1 MTSGPGDAPRTAGPL
16 VTRIVSRGGDMPA
29 LSRRKPTNAR
39 AHRAGRL
46 RQARFSRVCFVRNA
60 QSHRVARAVFSFLS
74 HRPSAFGTERSSS
87 VVCRLSSVVCRLSF
101 VVRRSE
107 HCALRRASC
116 VVRRASRALRLA
128 SRVSRLASRVSRLA
142 SRVSRLAS
150 RVSRSIVCRPP
161 SDIQHPTFIAPR
173 AAFDIRHSTSN
184 AQRQPAPSL
193 TPRKNGLRYPQ
204 AVFRVPRIRT
214 EAESAS
220 RIRPAA
226 SPRQA
231 GWAAVP
237 PSDDGRRAASCCA

>member
-1 MTSGPGDAPRTAGPL
+1 MR
-16 VTRIVSRGGDMPA
+16 
-29 LSRRKPTNAR
+29 
-39 AHRAGRL
+39 
-46 RQARFSRVCFVRNA
+46 C
-60 QSHRVARAVFSFLS
+60 
-74 HRPSAFGTERSSS
+74 
-87 VVCRLSSVVCRLSF
+87 
-101 VVRRSE
+101 
-107 HCALRRASC
+107 ASC
-116 VVRRASRALRLA
+116 VSRSA

>member
-87 VVCRLSSVVCRLSF
+87 VVCRLSSVVCRSSF
-101 VVRRSE
+101 VVPNT
-107 HCALRRASC
+107 ALCVVRRASC
-116 VVRRASRALRLA
+116 VVRLALC
-128 SRVSRLASRVSRLA
+128 VSRLA

>member
-1 MTSGPGDAPRTAGPL
+1 MHRARPARSSRASSREAATCPRYRVANRRTLARTAQADCGKRAFRGFASFG
-16 VTRIVSRGGDMPA
+16 TRRVIASPARCFLSCRIGHRRLA
-29 LSRRKPTNAR
+29 LSVRR
-39 AHRAGRL
+39 L
-46 RQARFSRVCFVRNA
+46 
-60 QSHRVARAVFSFLS
+60 
-74 HRPSAFGTERSSS
+74 SS

-116 VVRRASRALRLA
+116 VVRRASRAL
-128 SRVSRLASRVSRLA
+128 RLA

>member
-1 MTSGPGDAPRTAGPL
+1 MHRARPARSSRASSREAATCPRYRVANRRTLARTAQADCGKRAFRGFASFG
-16 VTRIVSRGGDMPA
+16 TRRVIASPARCFLSCRIGHRRLA
-29 LSRRKPTNAR
+29 LSVRR
-39 AHRAGRL
+39 L
-46 RQARFSRVCFVRNA
+46 
-60 QSHRVARAVFSFLS
+60 
-74 HRPSAFGTERSSS
+74 SS
-87 VVCRLSSVVCRLSF
+87 VVCRLSSVVCRSSF
-101 VVRRSE
+101 VVPNT
-107 HCALRRASC
+107 ALCVVRRASC
-116 VVRRASRALRLA
+116 VVRLALC
-128 SRVSRLASRVSRLA
+128 VSRLA

>member
-1 MTSGPGDAPRTAGPL
+1 MHRARPARSSRASSREAAACPRYRVANRRTL
-16 VTRIVSRGGDMPA
+16 VRAAQADCGKRAFRRFASFGTRRVIASPARRFLSCRIGHRRLA
-29 LSRRKPTNAR
+29 LS
-39 AHRAGRL
+39 
-46 RQARFSRVCFVRNA
+46 
-60 QSHRVARAVFSFLS
+60 
-74 HRPSAFGTERSSS
+74 
-87 VVCRLSSVVCRLSF
+87 VCRLSSVVCRLSF
-101 VVRRSE
+101 VVPNT
-107 HCALRRASC
+107 ALC
-116 VVRRASRALRLA
+116 VVRR
-128 SRVSRLASRVSRLA
+128 ASRVSRLA

>member
-142 SRVSRLAS
+142 SRVSR
-150 RVSRSIVCRPP
+150 SIVCRPP